1 MNPDF
6 VAVFWKEWKEI
17 LLERAS
23 GGSGLRPLIMVGLI
37 GVVIPLRLDAQRYF
51 SPRPLLGLIFVSLA
65 AVLAVVPDAFA
76 GERERHTLE
85 TLLASR
91 LPDRAILFGKLAAC
105 LGYGWLLSIITIILG
120 IITANAKNW
129 NGHVL
134 LYRDTAS
141 WLCLILLPPLV
152 GGAVASAG
160 VFVSLRAATVR
171 QAQQTL
177 MFALVAVVLGVSL
190 GSGALPENVRMW
202 FARILATWSGAQLV
216 LAASA
221 VVLAVDLV
229 LILAAVSCFQRSKLV
244 LD

>member
-120 IITANAKNW
+120 I
-129 NGHVL
+129 
-134 LYRDTAS
+134 
-141 WLCLILLPPLV
+141 
-152 GGAVASAG
+152 
-160 VFVSLRAATVR
+160 
-171 QAQQTL
+171 
-177 MFALVAVVLGVSL
+177 GVSL
-190 GSGALPENVRMW
+190 GSGALPENVRLW
-202 FARILATWSGAQLV
+202 FARTLATWSGAELV